1 MHLIKK
7 SKIHIISIGGS
18 IMHDLAINL
27 KINKHQVSGSD
38 DIIYDPSK
46 SNLKKH
52 NLLPRKYGYYKSNIS
67 KDLNFVITGMHTK
80 KNNIE
85 LLEAKNNKIPIY
97 SYPEFIRKFS
107 ENKHRIVIAGSHG
120 KTTVTSIIMHVL
132 KFNKIKFDYLVG
144 AKVNGFKS
152 NIKLSKNPLIIIE
165 GDEYLSSPLDNKPK
179 FLNYRHHIVLINGIE
194 WDHFN
199 VFNSIKKYK
208 KQFIDLVK
216 LTPKG
221 GEIIY
226 YEKDNNINEILRK
239 HSNKETILKPFNEEE
254 FKIINNHSIIKDE
267 NGNDIKLKIFGRHNM
282 QNIAGAKLVC
292 EQIGINK
299 KKFYKAMQSYILPD
313 KRLEIIYDNKIKIFR
328 DFAHSPSKL
337 KSTVNAVKNQYSK
350 NLLVIYELYS
360 SSSFSTEFLA
370 TYKDTLKNSDTSIIY
385 FSEKIIKKRKFK
397 KISQVEIR
405 KIFNTNK
412 IFLVNNITSLET
424 LLKNKIYRNHNK
436 LFMSSGNFDGYKIE
450 KNK

>member
-1 MHLIKK
+1 
-7 SKIHIISIGGS
+7 
-18 IMHDLAINL
+18 MHDLAINL
-27 KINKHQVSGSD
+27 KINKQQVSGSD

-85 LLEAKNNKIPIY
+85 LLEAKKNKIPIY
-97 SYPEFIRKFS
+97 SYPEFIRKLS

-179 FLNYRHHIVLINGIE
+179 FLNYGHHIVLINGIE

-254 FKIINNHSIIKDE
+254 FKIINNQSIIKDE
-267 NGNDIKLKIFGRHNM
+267 NGNDIKLKIFGWHNM

-385 FSEKIIKKRKFK
+385 FSEKILKKRKFK

-450 KNK
+450 KIKW

>member
-1 MHLIKK
+1 
-7 SKIHIISIGGS
+7 
-18 IMHDLAINL
+18 MHDLAINL

-85 LLEAKNNKIPIY
+85 LLAAKNNKIPIY

-254 FKIINNHSIIKDE
+254 FKIINNQSIIKDE

-299 KKFYKAMQSYILPD
+299 KKFYKAIQSYILPD

-385 FSEKIIKKRKFK
+385 FSEKILKKRKFK

-412 IFLVNNITSLET
+412 LFLVNNITSLET

>member
-1 MHLIKK
+1 
-7 SKIHIISIGGS
+7 
-18 IMHDLAINL
+18 MHDLAINL

-85 LLEAKNNKIPIY
+85 LLAAKNNKIPIY

>member
-1 MHLIKK
+1 
-7 SKIHIISIGGS
+7 
-18 IMHDLAINL
+18 
-27 KINKHQVSGSD
+27 
-38 DIIYDPSK
+38 
-46 SNLKKH
+46 
-52 NLLPRKYGYYKSNIS
+52 
-67 KDLNFVITGMHTK
+67 
-80 KNNIE
+80 
-85 LLEAKNNKIPIY
+85 
-97 SYPEFIRKFS
+97 
-107 ENKHRIVIAGSHG
+107 
-120 KTTVTSIIMHVL
+120 
-132 KFNKIKFDYLVG
+132 
-144 AKVNGFKS
+144 
-152 NIKLSKNPLIIIE
+152 
-165 GDEYLSSPLDNKPK
+165 
-179 FLNYRHHIVLINGIE
+179 
-194 WDHFN
+194 
-199 VFNSIKKYK
+199 
-208 KQFIDLVK
+208 
-216 LTPKG
+216 
-221 GEIIY
+221 
-226 YEKDNNINEILRK
+226 
-239 HSNKETILKPFNEEE
+239 
-254 FKIINNHSIIKDE
+254 
-267 NGNDIKLKIFGRHNM
+267 M

-385 FSEKIIKKRKFK
+385 FSEKILKKRKFK

>member
-1 MHLIKK
+1 
-7 SKIHIISIGGS
+7 
-18 IMHDLAINL
+18 MHDLAINL

-85 LLEAKNNKIPIY
+85 LLAAKNNKIPIY

-179 FLNYRHHIVLINGIE
+179 FLNYGHHIVLINGIE

-254 FKIINNHSIIKDE
+254 FKIINNQSIIKDE